1 MVGFDR
7 VLGFDT
13 GLVQAFGTGLVGF
26 GNICKTLRG
35 TDGTGQTGRDRRD
48 RTDGTGRDRLTE

>member
-1 MVGFDR
+1 MFSKVGVGNSLVGFDS

-26 GNICKTLRG
+26 GNIFKTLRG
-35 TDGTGQTGRDRRD
+35 F
-48 RTDGTGRDRLTE
+48 